1 MSALETLDLDELGV
15 ELDEIPALVEAGKR
29 YKALKR
35 SFDKQKS
42 DIAVLKDTL
51 TALSTGNCKISV
63 TQLEGDMKDITE
75 ATISLQKSFG
85 RMNSITSALDASSGM
100 ISFSNHDGKLE
111 YLSTSCKAMLVK
123 LGATNPDNLRTLKEL
138 FTEPSASAAL
148 DKAAM
153 NAGEIEFSFNGY
165 ILVLDARPVYS
176 ASGEHLGRVSIWRDA
191 TEEREGLKVISNGI
205 EALSSGNFEYKLPN
219 EQLHPAF
226 NSLKI
231 MLMDSFS
238 VLRSMGSETATLITN
253 AADGKLTYR
262 ANSEMFK
269 GGYKDVVGGVN
280 NMLDIIYAAVVTDGV
295 NALVRLA
302 DGNFK
307 EPITTDYKND
317 YDVFKKAVNDVM
329 SALNTMGSE
338 TATLITNAADGKL
351 TYRANSE
358 MFKGGYKDVV
368 GGVNNMLDIIYAAV
382 VTDGV
387 NALVR
392 LADGNFKEPITT
404 DYKND
409 YDVFKKA
416 VNDVMSALN
425 TMGSETATLITN
437 AADGKLT
444 YRANSEMFKGGY
456 KDVVGGVNNM
466 LDIIYAAVVTD
477 GVGALLKLAEGDFAT
492 RITTEYKGDYD
503 VFKQAV
509 NSMATATDNVVRDL
523 NEQMAEMSNG
533 NLTIRIHRDYIGDFQ
548 AIKDS
553 FNETVERLQG
563 IVVDVKGAGSQIAG
577 ASEQV
582 SSTAQSLSNG
592 ATEMASNLEET
603 TSAVEEMTASINQNA
618 QNARSTNEMATNA
631 NRMAD
636 EGGQAVNQT
645 VDAMKEIATK
655 ISVVEDI
662 AYQTNLLA
670 LNAAIEAARAGEH
683 GKGFAVVASEVR
695 KLAERSQVAAQ
706 EIGRITTDS
715 VKISEKAGELL
726 KEMVPQIRQTAELIQ
741 EIAAAS
747 AEQDSGIGQINNAM
761 VQLDQVTQQNA
772 AGSEELASASE
783 EMSAQAQQLMGM
795 MEFFNVDNSRTGNG
809 ARPVAPKSSVSSQKP
824 SYQAAPVIKPTSGST
839 RSTPLDK
846 REFKK
851 F

>member
-238 VLRSMGSETATLITN
+238 VLRS
-253 AADGKLTYR
+253 
-262 ANSEMFK
+262 
-269 GGYKDVVGGVN
+269 
-280 NMLDIIYAAVVTDGV
+280 
-295 NALVRLA
+295 
-302 DGNFK
+302 
-307 EPITTDYKND
+307 
-317 YDVFKKAVNDVM
+317 
-329 SALNTMGSE
+329 MGSE